1 MQDDDYELM
10 PRTELEYLRHEVE
23 KLKRNPLGDTQASIT
38 LLDSINKLN
47 ASVSK
52 LSDIFTSANDDMLK
66 AFHDTSLQEQ
76 LHKLQE
82 NQEKLAKGIVAVS
95 EMVKKLEE
103 TRSVPLPPIESLTPK
118 QHIEMNAQA
127 LSADLAPDGHVPKAL
142 QVGEYKQ
149 RNPFDEPGHHAP
161 LLNEPLPHA
170 SGVPSPPGQ
179 FGGLPPLPPRQS
191 GLMPGQAG
199 QAPGHMPGTGP
210 IPEAD
215 IPPPPPRRY

>member
-23 KLKRNPLGDTQASIT
+23 KLKRNPLGDTQASIS
-38 LLDSINKLN
+38 LLDAINKLN
-47 ASVSK
+47 TSVSK
-52 LSDIFTSANDDMLK
+52 LNDIFTSANDDMLK
-66 AFHDTSLQEQ
+66 AFHDTSLQDQ

-103 TRSVPLPPIESLTPK
+103 TRSVPLPPIESLSPK
-118 QHIEMNAQA
+118 PPHIEMNGQA
-127 LSADLAPDGHVPKAL
+127 LSAELGHVPEAL
-142 QVGEYKQ
+142 QVSEYKQ
-149 RNPFDEPGHHAP
+149 RNPFDEPGHREP
-161 LLNEPLPHA
+161 LLNEPLPRA

-179 FGGLPPLPPRQS
+179 PGGLPPLPPRQPS
-191 GLMPGQAG
+191 PAQ
-199 QAPGHMPGTGP
+199 MPGTGP